1 MSLYGILYI
10 YNIAQK
16 IKFSI
21 KKLSVNVTKSA
32 VSFTE
37 EILDPIQDGRFWCC
51 SRIGQSPFQK
61 SVTYL
66 TMLKHGS
73 VIPYLK
79 GIQKINESRGTP
91 SEFC

>member
-1 MSLYGILYI
+1 M
-10 YNIAQK
+10 N
-16 IKFSI
+16 FSI

-37 EILDPIQDGRFWCC
+37 EILDPIQDGRFWRC
-51 SRIGQSPFQK
+51 SRIRRSPFLK

-66 TMLKHGS
+66 AMMKHET

-79 GIQKINESRGTP
+79 RIQKINESRGTP

>member
-10 YNIAQK
+10 YNTAQK

-21 KKLSVNVTKSA
+21 KKLSVNVTKSV

-37 EILDPIQDGRFWCC
+37 EILDPIQDERFWCC
-51 SRIGQSPFQK
+51 SRIGQSPFLK

-79 GIQKINESRGTP
+79 RIQKINESRGTP